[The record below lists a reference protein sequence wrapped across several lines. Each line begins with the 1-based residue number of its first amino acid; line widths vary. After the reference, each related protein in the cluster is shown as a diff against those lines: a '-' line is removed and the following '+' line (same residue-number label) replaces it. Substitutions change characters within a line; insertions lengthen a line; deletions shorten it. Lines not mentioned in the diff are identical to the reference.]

1 MRKETKKRIRVIS
14 LFLFIFYLILLIYFL
29 FFAENFG
36 RVSGDREYAYNL
48 ELFKEIKRF
57 WNYRKELGSLAVF
70 TNIAGN
76 IICFLPFGAILPVL
90 NRRNASILRIAL
102 YTFEFSFLV
111 ECAQLISRVGSFDVD
126 DILLNTAGGILGY
139 LIYAL
144 CNAVRRKCYG

>member
-1 MRKETKKRIRVIS
+1 MKRETKKKIRVIS
-14 LFLFIFYLILLIYFL
+14 LFLFILYLILLIYFL

-36 RVSGDREYAYNL
+36 RAPGEREYAYNL

-76 IICFLPFGAILPVL
+76 IICFLPFGSILPVL
-90 NRRNASILRIAL
+90 NRRNASVFRIAL
-102 YTFEFSFLV
+102 FSFEFSFLL
-111 ECAQLISRVGSFDVD
+111 ECAQLISKVGSFDVD
-126 DILLNTAGGILGY
+126 DIVLNTAGGILGF

-144 CNAVRRKCYG
+144 LNAVRRKYYG

>member
-36 RVSGDREYAYNL
+36 RVSGEREYAYNL

-90 NRRNASILRIAL
+90 NRRNASVLRIAL

-139 LIYAL
+139 LIYVL

>member
-1 MRKETKKRIRVIS
+1 MKKETKKKIRIIS
-14 LFLFIFYLILLIYFL
+14 LFLFILYLILLIYFL

-36 RVSGDREYAYNL
+36 RISGEREYAYNL
-48 ELFKEIKRF
+48 ELLKEIKRF

-90 NRRNASILRIAL
+90 NRRSASVFRITL

-111 ECAQLISRVGSFDVD
+111 ECAQLVSRVGSFDVD
-126 DILLNTAGGILGY
+126 DLLLNTAGGILGY

-144 CNAVRRKCYG
+144 CNAVRRKYYG